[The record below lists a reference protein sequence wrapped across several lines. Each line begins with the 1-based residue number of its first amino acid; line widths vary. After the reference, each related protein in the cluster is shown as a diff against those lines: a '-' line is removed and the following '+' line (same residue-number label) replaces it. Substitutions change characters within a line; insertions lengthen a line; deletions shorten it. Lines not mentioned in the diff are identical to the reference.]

1 MKRPSSR
8 TSTLLVF
15 LALLAILTVPTT
27 RSTTPTTEI
36 LGEESRA
43 VDVVVCLDTSGSMED
58 LLDAARARLWDVIGE
73 LARMKPTP
81 QLRVGLI
88 TFGTEAAGEQAGWI
102 VEHSDLTD
110 DLDAVY
116 GNLMALTTEG
126 GEEYVGRAL
135 HAALENMSWSLD
147 WNALRIIFV
156 AGNESADQGVEDF
169 DFRVESAAA
178 RDRGVI
184 INAVYAGNRE
194 QAIVEHW
201 PEVANLGAGTFSA
214 IDPRLASIQIPTPH
228 DDRLLE
234 LNGSLNTTYVP
245 YGPKGMDGLANQLA
259 QDTNASRLGVQSC
272 SSRIVAKG
280 SALYTNASWDL
291 VDASLEEGFSWVS
304 VGVHDLPEA
313 LQSMSYDDLAG
324 YVESKRSDREAI
336 QEEIQQVS
344 LKREAYIKKVRAREL
359 AASDL
364 GEAMKQAIREQAME
378 KGFRCDGC

>member
-1 MKRPSSR
+1 MKRTPI
-8 TSTLLVF
+8 LL
-15 LALLAILTVPTT
+15 LALLVMLTIPTA

-43 VDVVVCLDTSGSMED
+43 VDVVVLLDTSGSMED

-81 QLRVGLI
+81 ELRVGLI
-88 TFGTEAAGEQAGWI
+88 TFGTEAAGEEAGWI
-102 VEHSDLTD
+102 AEHSDLTD

-116 GNLMALTTEG
+116 RDLMALTTEG

-135 HAALENMSWSLD
+135 NTALENMSWSLD

-156 AGNESADQGVEDF
+156 AGNESADQGVDDF
-169 DFRVESAAA
+169 DFRVEAGAA
-178 RDRGVI
+178 RERDII

-194 QAIVEHW
+194 QAIVEQW
-201 PEVANLGAGTFSA
+201 PQVANLGAGSFSA
-214 IDPRLASIQIPTPH
+214 IDPGLSSIQIPTPH

-245 YGPKGMDGLANQLA
+245 YGPKGMDGLANQVA
-259 QDTNASRLGVQSC
+259 QDSNASRLGVQSC

-291 VDASLEEGFSWVS
+291 VDASLQEGFTWVS
-304 VGVHDLPEA
+304 IDLGDLPEE
-313 LQSMSYDDLAG
+313 LQSMSYDELAG

-336 QEEIQQVS
+336 QGEIQELS
-344 LKREAYIKKVRAREL
+344 SRREAFIKKVRASEL
-359 AASDL
+359 AASDF

-378 KGFRCDGC
+378 KGFKCDGC